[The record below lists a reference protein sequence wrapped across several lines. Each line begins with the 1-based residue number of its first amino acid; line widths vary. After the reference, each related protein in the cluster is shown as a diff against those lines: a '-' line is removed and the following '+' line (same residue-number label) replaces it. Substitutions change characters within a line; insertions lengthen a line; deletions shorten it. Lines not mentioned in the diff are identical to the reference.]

1 MNDDTST
8 DDLSDDDDPRVTTT
22 HAEWGAGGP
31 RLLVSGGDQ
40 RFTFDLTDDEIAI
53 GSAPESGLRLA
64 GLDPVHAVVHHNDLD
79 EYVVVFRGEGES
91 EIPLDV
97 EGGGDRMAL
106 RSGAR
111 FTLGDWA
118 FVFQRAEYADHGRP
132 YGGREGGEGDRQ
144 RPQPPRP
151 DYKHRDEQD

>member
-1 MNDDTST
+1 MNGT
-8 DDLSDDDDPRVTTT
+8 SDDDRSGVTTT

-31 RLLVSGGDQ
+31 RLLVSGEDQ
-40 RFTFDLTDDEIAI
+40 RFTFDLTEDEIAI
-53 GSAPESGLRLA
+53 GSAPDAGLRLA
-64 GLDPVHAVVHHNDLD
+64 GLDPLHAVVRHDDAD

-91 EIPLDV
+91 AIPLDV
-97 EGGGDRMAL
+97 EGAGERMVL

-111 FTLGDWA
+111 FALGPWT

-151 DYKHRDEQD
+151 DYTDPAER